1 MVIEKPGSGA
11 FYAPR
16 ETLQRRDVTQLV
28 FPGVT
33 TEVCIQTTMREANDR
48 GCECLLG
55 EAATEAI
62 SLNSRSLQPIPA

>member
-48 GCECLLG
+48 GCECLLA

-62 SLNSRSLQPIPA
+62 SLNSRSLQPIPP

>member
-1 MVIEKPGSGA
+1 M
-11 FYAPR
+11 
-16 ETLQRRDVTQLV
+16 